1 MIQPSAEGGT
11 LTAASEMA
19 ARAEAPVGHWRRVA
33 ALLLIA
39 SMAVGSFA
47 LWLGVPLAC
56 LYAASKLVGTSGEE
70 YVVGLPITI
79 VAMLAFGAFLARL
92 NRLYLRITGV
102 LARYEAE
109 AEELGLAPRF
119 LGGPLEP
126 LLVTSLVVA
135 LVALAIWFFGFAKNP
150 PLVPL

>member
-1 MIQPSAEGGT
+1 VTVARS
-11 LTAASEMA
+11 MA
-19 ARAEAPVGHWRRVA
+19 MHAEAPPGPGRRA
-33 ALLLIA
+33 AGVLLIA
-39 SMAVGSFA
+39 AMAVGSLA
-47 LWLGVPLAC
+47 LWLAVPAAC

-79 VAMLAFGAFLARL
+79 VAMVAFGAFLAWL

-109 AEELGLAPRF
+109 LEELGVAPAF
-119 LGGPLEP
+119 LRGPLEP

-135 LVALAIWFFGFAKNP
+135 VGVLAVWFFGFAKNP

>member
-1 MIQPSAEGGT
+1 VIGGR
-11 LTAASEMA
+11 AMSVH
-19 ARAEAPVGHWRRVA
+19 AEAAHGPARRVA

-39 SMAVGSFA
+39 AMAVGSLA
-47 LWLGVPLAC
+47 LWLAVPLAC

-70 YVVGLPITI
+70 YVVGLPMTI
-79 VAMLAFGAFLARL
+79 AAMVAFGAFLAWL

-109 AEELGLAPRF
+109 LEDLGVTPPF
-119 LGGPLEP
+119 LRGPLEP
-126 LLVTSLVVA
+126 LLVGSLVVA
-135 LVALAIWFFGFAKNP
+135 LVVLAVWFFGYAKNP

>member
-1 MIQPSAEGGT
+1 LI
-11 LTAASEMA
+11 AASAMA
-19 ARAEAPVGHWRRVA
+19 MRAEAPVGQRRRVA
-33 ALLLIA
+33 AVLLIA
-39 SMAVGSFA
+39 AMAVGSFA
-47 LWLGVPLAC
+47 LWLAVPAGC

-79 VAMLAFGAFLARL
+79 AAMVAFGAFLAWL

-102 LARYEAE
+102 LERYEAE
-109 AEELGLAPRF
+109 AEELGVAPPLLR
-119 LGGPLEP
+119 GPLEP

-135 LVALAIWFFGFAKNP
+135 LGALAVWFFGFAKNP